1 MSTEL
6 DLYALRQLTPLECA
20 QRLTELSTTELRAI
34 CSYLALRHTKRADK
48 TELVSV
54 ITAHLHQT
62 VTPPTAAAE
71 GQQLS
76 MF

>member
-6 DLYALRQLTPLECA
+6 DVYALRQMTPLECA
-20 QRLTELSTTELRAI
+20 QRLTELSTMELRAI
-34 CSYLALRHTKRADK
+34 CAYLVLRHTRCADK

-54 ITAHLHQT
+54 ITAHLHPAT
-62 VTPPTAAAE
+62 TPPPAAAE

-76 MF
+76 LF